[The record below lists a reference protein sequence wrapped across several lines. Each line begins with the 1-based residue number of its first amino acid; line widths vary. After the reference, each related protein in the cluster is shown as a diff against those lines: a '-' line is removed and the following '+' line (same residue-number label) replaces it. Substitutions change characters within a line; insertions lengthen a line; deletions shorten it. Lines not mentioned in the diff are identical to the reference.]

1 MVTSTGGAVALAV
14 DPSPSSGWTYRIDD
28 DGPTRVRVRF
38 ERDGQRSEIR
48 VELRDGRLVP
58 EIIEQ

>member
-1 MVTSTGGAVALAV
+1 MPA
-14 DPSPSSGWTYRIDD
+14 PGWSYRVDD

-48 VELRDGRLVP
+48 VDLEGGGLVP